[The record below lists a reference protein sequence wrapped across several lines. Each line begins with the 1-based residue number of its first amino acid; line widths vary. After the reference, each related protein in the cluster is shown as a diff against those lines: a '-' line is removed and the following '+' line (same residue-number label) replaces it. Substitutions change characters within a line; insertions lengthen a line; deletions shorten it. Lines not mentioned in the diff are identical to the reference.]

1 MAKDLAKIVSDK
13 KIKYVMFSFV
23 DMFGVLRA
31 KMVPAKAVGRIQKDG
46 AGFAGF
52 AAWLDMTPAFPDLLG
67 MADPDSFMQ
76 LPWRPDIGWVACDL
90 VMDGREVEASPRVML
105 KRQLAKAEKKGYRI
119 KTGVECEFFLL
130 NPDGTEL
137 SDAMDTQ
144 SKPCYDQG
152 ALMRQ
157 MDLIGAIS
165 DGMQALDFGNYQN
178 DHEDGNGQF
187 EMNWDYDDAMKTAD
201 RHVFFKFMTKTLAEE
216 YGCRATFMPKP
227 FNHLTGN
234 GCHAHVSVWDK
245 AGKKNLF
252 HDPKGEL
259 GISKLGYKF
268 LGGIMHSADTLT
280 AWFNPTVNSY
290 KRINAPVTASG
301 ATWSPNTVTY
311 TGNNRTHMIRI
322 PDEGRFELRLMDGA
336 ANPYLMQ
343 AGIAAA
349 GLDGVENDRDPGER
363 LDINMY
369 EDGHKLKNVKRLPLN
384 LLDALRL
391 MEKSKVLNDAFGKD
405 AIQSYLKLRMQDW
418 NAYMSHS
425 SQWERENTLDC

>member
-1 MAKDLAKIVSDK
+1 MPKDLAKVVSDR

-31 KMVPAKAVGRIQKDG
+31 KMVPAKAVGTLQKDG

-52 AAWLDMTPAFPDLLG
+52 AAWLDMTPAHPDMLG
-67 MADPDSFMQ
+67 MPDPDSFIQ
-76 LPWRPDIGWVACDL
+76 LPWRKDVGWVACNL
-90 VMDGREVEASPRVML
+90 VMDGKEVEASPRVML
-105 KRQLAKAEKKGYRI
+105 KRQMEKAKKKGYRI
-119 KTGVECEFFLL
+119 KTGVECEFFVL
-130 NPDGTEL
+130 NRDGSEL
-137 SDAMDTQ
+137 ADDLDTQ

-152 ALMRQ
+152 ALFRRL
-157 MDLIGAIS
+157 DLIAEIS
-165 DGMQALDFGNYQN
+165 DSMQALNWGNYQN
-178 DHEDGNGQF
+178 DHEDANGQF
-187 EMNWDYDDAMKTAD
+187 EMNWDYDDAMATAD
-201 RHVFFKFMTKTLAEE
+201 KHVFFKFMAKTLAEKH
-216 YGCRATFMPKP
+216 GVRATFMPKP

-245 AGKKNLF
+245 TGRKNLF
-252 HDPKGEL
+252 QDGKGEL
-259 GISKLGYKF
+259 GVSKLGYHF
-268 LGGIMHSADTLT
+268 LGGMIHSADALT

-311 TGNNRTHMIRI
+311 SGNNRTHMIRI
-322 PDEGRFELRLMDGA
+322 PDAGRFELRLMDGA

-349 GLDGVENDRDPGER
+349 GLDGAASKRDPGER
-363 LDINMY
+363 HDINMY
-369 EDGHKLKNVKRLPLN
+369 EDGHRLKNVKRLPLN

-405 AIQSYLKLRMQDW
+405 VIDSYLKLRMLDW
-418 NAYMSHS
+418 NSFMSHS
-425 SQWERENTLDC
+425 SQWERDNTLDC